1 MSGMGDHAERVTSGA
16 DTTRFVLTMIVATVI
31 VGVTAVV
38 LSYAVLAPERVG
50 HGGAAPSHYARS

>member
-1 MSGMGDHAERVTSGA
+1 MNGMGDRITSGA

-31 VGVTAVV
+31 AGVAAIV
-38 LSYAVLAPERVG
+38 LSYAVLAPERVY